1 MEAADEARVL
11 VIYTGTCLF
20 FQSRFKTK
28 RALLGGTIGMLVGQH
43 GYVPEPNFLTDTL
56 RCQTR
61 FHDPFQESLF
71 SNSGTVQGYRAWSS
85 GRSSPQSMTSRS
97 LPDSPD
103 EPTPG
108 TLLVRSSRPIGHH
121 TTLDALDVAYT
132 RNQPKCTLVSENIY
146 EAHLPS
152 LITPRTKAPNGT
164 TSKAIRYAILE
175 VSCHESLV
183 SSPQSLIFKDS
194 SGIPCSIAQTWT
206 LLVLKCGVSLQN

>member
-1 MEAADEARVL
+1 
-11 VIYTGTCLF
+11 
-20 FQSRFKTK
+20 
-28 RALLGGTIGMLVGQH
+28 MLVGQH

-85 GRSSPQSMTSRS
+85 GTSSPQSIDIT
-97 LPDSPD
+97 
-103 EPTPG
+103 TPPGESVTG
-108 TLLVRSSRPIGHH
+108 TMLVRSSRPIGLIS
-121 TTLDALDVAYT
+121 TPDALDVSPNSRSQY
-132 RNQPKCTLVSENIY
+132 RCTLVSENIY

-175 VSCHESLV
+175 VSCHGSFF
-183 SSPQSLIFKDS
+183 S
-194 SGIPCSIAQTWT
+194 T
-206 LLVLKCGVSLQN
+206 

>member
-1 MEAADEARVL
+1 
-11 VIYTGTCLF
+11 
-20 FQSRFKTK
+20 
-28 RALLGGTIGMLVGQH
+28 MLVGHH

-85 GRSSPQSMTSRS
+85 GRSSPQSVDIRA
-97 LPDSPD
+97 LPE
-103 EPTPG
+103 EPVTG
-108 TLLVRSSRPIGHH
+108 TLLVRSSGPIGLGS
-121 TTLDALDVAYT
+121 TLDALDPSQHP

-146 EAHLPS
+146 EAHIPS
-152 LITPRTKAPNGT
+152 LITPRTKTPNGT

-175 VSCHESLV
+175 VSCHGTPALSPEV
-183 SSPQSLIFKDS
+183 SSLKT

-206 LLVLKCGVSLQN
+206 LLVLQSFASYIIP